1 LKIFAANG
9 NQHIK
14 TILGVKFIR
23 PLHREVCRGE
33 HSSKEDCDEE
43 RRGHGEI
50 VTRNKGDMVNV
61 QKKVSRHG
69 RCWSPPGA
77 DLQGGPEIG
86 RKNSLGLIFL
96 SPPTAVERPNRQGRC
111 PPPGR
116 APEQVV
122 PVSRAPPALPT
133 PCSAPPGSRVG
144 HLARR
149 LGALPAPCRAAA
161 VLPPTA
167 SVRPA
172 PATPPPVPRCRV
184 AGHPTLRP
192 PPSLLGASLP
202 PCSAPSCSSARH
214 LGPTPCSARRCQ
226 SAPSLLQTPVLCAGY
241 CLAS

>member
-1 LKIFAANG
+1 
-9 NQHIK
+9 
-14 TILGVKFIR
+14 VKFIR

-69 RCWSPPGA
+69 WCWSPPGA

-96 SPPTAVERPNRQGRC
+96 SPPTAAERPNRQGRC

-172 PATPPPVPRCRV
+172 PYPP
-184 AGHPTLRP
+184 ASTLPARRL
-192 PPSLLGASLP
+192 PPSLLSTFLLECSTPGPYSLLGATVPVGTLP
-202 PCSAPSCSSARH
+202 APDSSALCRV
-214 LGPTPCSARRCQ
+214 LSCFL
-226 SAPSLLQTPVLCAGY
+226 SLI
-241 CLAS
+241 CLD